1 MKMKRIVAFCFV
13 VLLVSFLAGC
23 TGYVNLAKTQPESLK
38 ASYPDPQ
45 LAALNQKYSGLLK
58 EIYARYNAKGI
69 GVAKEG
75 LGFVTVRDSMG
86 GKVAYLFVETHHE
99 ECNFDKNSSTGQERL
114 QTVMQ
119 KYFEPELKVL
129 TKNDLPSDVSGLAFG
144 VAWAVR
150 DFYQCDQ
157 YGGIVEYVV
166 AYMDRS
172 DFYAV
177 LDGTKTLKSV
187 LVSEEVLASLDSQPA
202 TPVKMK

>member
-1 MKMKRIVAFCFV
+1 MKMKRIAMLCSVF
-13 VLLVSFLAGC
+13 LLSGFLAGC

-38 ASYPDPQ
+38 ASYTDPQ

-75 LGFVTVRDSMG
+75 LGFVTVRDSKG

>member
-1 MKMKRIVAFCFV
+1 MKMKRIV
-13 VLLVSFLAGC
+13 VLCSVFLLSGFLAGC

-38 ASYPDPQ
+38 ASYTDPQ
-45 LAALNQKYSGLLK
+45 LTALNQKYDGLLK
-58 EIYARYNAKGI
+58 EIYARYNAKGMGI
-69 GVAKEG
+69 AKEG
-75 LGFVTVRDSMG
+75 LGFVTVRDSKG
-86 GKVAYLFVETHHE
+86 AKVAYLFVETHHE
-99 ECNFDKNSSTGQERL
+99 ECNFDKNSSTSQERL

-150 DFYQCDQ
+150 DFYQCDK
-157 YGGIVEYVV
+157 YGGFVEYVV
-166 AYMDRS
+166 AYMDRN

-187 LVSEEVLASLDSQPA
+187 LANEEVIASLDSQPA